1 MAKKIK
7 NIGKTYTKTHS
18 EDVAVKGH
26 KKNIKKR
33 GGKIVSEIKTAS
45 KTSIVYGF

>member
-1 MAKKIK
+1 MATKIK
-7 NIGKTYTKTHS
+7 DIKKTYTKTHTS
-18 EDVAVKGH
+18 EVAVKGH

-33 GGKIVSEIKTAS
+33 DGKIVSEIKRND